1 MKKTLLMLLLIISN
15 CSIILSQDNYR
26 LENFGNRSI
35 LLSGN
40 VTGSVEDLGLTYYN
54 PGRLALLDDP
64 TFSIN
69 AKAYEFNQITLKN
82 AVDVKDKLSSSRFNG
97 VPSMIAGTFKI
108 KSLEDHY
115 FAYSA
120 ITKVRSNISLNYL
133 TDLVSGDILGGIE
146 GDEDYVAKV
155 NLNDGLKDEWFG
167 LTWSKAFS
175 EKFSIGVTTFVSIY
189 NHKGSN
195 ILDNNIS
202 HSEDEVVSYK
212 REVYFEQSSYGMFW
226 KIGLAWI
233 YPKVEFGVNITP
245 AYIDFYSIGKLR
257 YGEFLA
263 GGGSGSDRFTYTNL
277 KDLNAKRKV
286 PFGIDIGAGI
296 PIRRSKLHLNLDWH
310 NKLSS
315 YDRIIIPEIES
326 VTEDPLQLEFVEER
340 KSVFNFGLGAEV
352 YISPKMDGYLS
363 FSSDYS
369 SALNNSN
376 IFDVGDREDKELNL
390 KLDYYH
396 FGFGINLKL
405 SWSDMILGSTYSF
418 GNSTFDKPDGGVPE
432 NGIDINNNPESAS
445 ILLTRWR
452 FIVGIEIPILSQKLK
467 ENESNQN

>member
-1 MKKTLLMLLLIISN
+1 MKKILLMLLLIISN
-15 CSIILSQDNYR
+15 CSFIFSQDNYR
-26 LENFGNRSI
+26 LENFGSRSI

-54 PGRLALLDDP
+54 PARLALLDDP

-82 AVDVKDKLSSSRFNG
+82 AVDVKDKLSSSKFNG

-108 KSLEDHY
+108 ESLKDHY

-120 ITKVRSNISLNYL
+120 ITKVRSDISLNYT
-133 TDLVSGDILGGIE
+133 TDLASGDVLGGIE

-202 HSEDEVVSYK
+202 HSEDEVVSYN

-245 AYIDFYSIGKLR
+245 PYIDFYSKGKIK

-263 GGGSGSDRFTYTNL
+263 GVGSGSDIFTYANFR
-277 KDLNAKRKV
+277 DLNAKRKV

-296 PIRRSKLHLNLDWH
+296 PIRKSKLHLNLDWH

-315 YDRIIIPEIES
+315 YDRIVIPEIAS
-326 VTEDPLQLEFVEER
+326 VNADPLQLEFVEER
-340 KSVFNFGLGAEV
+340 KSVFNYGLGAEV

-369 SALNNSN
+369 SALDNSN

-396 FGFGINLKL
+396 FGFGINLNL

-418 GNSTFDKPDGGVPE
+418 GSSSFDKPDDTIPE
-432 NGIDINNNPESAS
+432 NGIDINDNPNSAS

-467 ENESNQN
+467 EIE

>member
-1 MKKTLLMLLLIISN
+1 MKKILLMLLLIISN

-82 AVDVKDKLSSSRFNG
+82 TVEVKDKLSSSRFNG

-108 KSLEDHY
+108 KSLKDHF
-115 FAYSA
+115 FAYSV
-120 ITKVRSNISLNYL
+120 ITKVRSTISLNYL
-133 TDLVSGDILGGIE
+133 TDLVSGDILESIE
-146 GDEDYVAKV
+146 GDEDFVAKV
-155 NLNDGLKDEWFG
+155 NLNDVLRDEWFG
-167 LTWSKAFS
+167 LTWSKAIS
-175 EKFSIGVTTFVSIY
+175 ENFSIGVSTFFSIY
-189 NHKGSN
+189 NHRGSN
-195 ILDNNIS
+195 ILDYSIS
-202 HSEDEVVSYK
+202 HSEDMVVSYK
-212 REVYFEQSSYGMFW
+212 KEVTFEQSSYGLFW

-245 AYIDFYSIGKLR
+245 PYIDFYSTGKMR
-257 YGEFLA
+257 YGGFLA
-263 GGGSGSDRFTYTNL
+263 GVGSGSDIFTYANL
-277 KDLNAKRKV
+277 KDLKAERKN
-286 PFGIDIGAGI
+286 PLGLDFGAGI
-296 PIRRSKLHLNLDWH
+296 PIRRSKLHLNVDWH
-310 NKLSS
+310 NKVSS

-326 VTEDPLQLEFVEER
+326 LNRDSLQLEFVEER
-340 KSVFNFGLGAEV
+340 KSVFNYGLGAEL
-352 YISPKMDGYLS
+352 YISPKIDGYLS

-376 IFDVGDREDKELNL
+376 IFDIGDGDDRELNL

-396 FGFGINLKL
+396 FGFGIRLNL
-405 SWSDMILGSTYSF
+405 SWSDMIFGSTYSY
-418 GNSTFDKPDGGVPE
+418 GNSTFDKPDGAIPE

-452 FIVGIEIPILSQKLK
+452 FIVGIEIPILSQKLE
-467 ENESNQN
+467 ENE